1 MLIPSRQT
9 VRAEMDSEEE
19 LVRYFL
25 VVQTPANS
33 QPLAMTYSGH
43 QFGIQPT
50 GWVMVEVYYWVEVV
64 NQQGERWDI
73 HLKGAGKTPYS
84 RFGDGRA
91 VLRSSIREYL
101 CGEAMHGLGIR
112 STRALCLI
120 GSKEPVNV
128 KNRRAATIVRVL
140 LIVIFVLVILN
151 GYFTIKKKCYPRLLI
166 MSLIATTQSVVRQT
180 SPMLPC

>member
-1 MLIPSRQT
+1 MQALVQPFFIHANPQVAKLLELDYS
-9 VRAEMDSEEE
+9 AEE
-19 LVRYFL
+19 LVRYFSGADPL
-25 VVQTPANS
+25 PNS

-43 QFGIQPT
+43 QFGMYNPQL
-50 GWVMVEVYYWVEVV
+50 GDGRGLLLGEVV

-120 GSKEPVNV
+120 GSKEPVQRE
-128 KNRRAATIVRVL
+128 KIETAATKIGRAHV
-140 LIVIFVLVILN
+140 
-151 GYFTIKKKCYPRLLI
+151 
-166 MSLIATTQSVVRQT
+166 
-180 SPMLPC
+180 